1 MGIFDDIVQGVGR
14 EISRVQARSQEMLQS
29 YTLNNQIR
37 TLEGKITATFIE
49 IGRLVYDRYERKQE
63 VSEDTLKEKTQEIV
77 KCEQEIVVLKSEL
90 EALRVQSDPNAP
102 ASQKAEVKA
111 GYAPTPGFCCSHC
124 HAPANKEKSFCPACG
139 GDLHPA
145 QESVKSSGN
154 GSPEDM

>member
-14 EISRVQARSQEMLQS
+14 EISRVQARSQEMLQTYS
-29 YTLNNQIR
+29 LNSQIR

-63 VSEDTLKEKTQEIV
+63 VSEDMLKDKTQEIV
-77 KCEQEIVVLKSEL
+77 KYEQEMVVLKAEM

-111 GYAPTPGFCCSHC
+111 GCAPTPGFCCPHC
-124 HAPANKEKSFCPACG
+124 NSPANKEKSFCPSCG
-139 GDLHPA
+139 GDLHTA
-145 QESVKSSGN
+145 HVSGKSTGN
-154 GSPEDM
+154 GSSEDV